1 LIEEENNFLEFLKYQ
16 IIQKN
21 KFEHVVR
28 KIPLFKSMIQ
38 ERHKTILKMINKF
51 EDVRR
56 REVYNMLVHEFN
68 TVSKR
73 I

>member
-1 LIEEENNFLEFLKYQ
+1 MIEEENNFLEFLKYQ

-38 ERHKTILKMINKF
+38 ERHKTILKMIDKF
-51 EDVRR
+51 ENVRR
-56 REVYNMLVHEFN
+56 REVYNMLIHEFN
-68 TVSKR
+68 NISKR

>member
-1 LIEEENNFLEFLKYQ
+1 MIEEENNFLEFLKYQ
-16 IIQKN
+16 ITQKN
-21 KFEHVVR
+21 KFENVIR

-56 REVYNMLVHEFN
+56 REVYDLLVHQFN
-68 TVSKR
+68 NVSKK

>member
-1 LIEEENNFLEFLKYQ
+1 MIKEENNFLEFLNYQ

-38 ERHKTILKMINKF
+38 ERHKTILKMIDKF

-56 REVYNMLVHEFN
+56 REVYDLLVQEFN
-68 TVSKR
+68 NTSKK

>member
-1 LIEEENNFLEFLKYQ
+1 MEEKENNFLEFLSYQ

-21 KFEHVVR
+21 KFDDVVR

-38 ERHKTILKMINKF
+38 ERHQTILKMIDKF
-51 EDVRR
+51 ENVRR
-56 REVYNMLVHEFN
+56 REVYSLLVHEFN
-68 TVSKR
+68 KFAQK

>member
-38 ERHKTILKMINKF
+38 ERHKTILKMIDKF

-56 REVYNMLVHEFN
+56 REVYDMLVHEFN

>member
-1 LIEEENNFLEFLKYQ
+1 MIEEENNFLEFLNYQ

-21 KFEHVVR
+21 KFEHVAR

-38 ERHKTILKMINKF
+38 ERHKTIVKMIDKF

-56 REVYNMLVHEFN
+56 REVYNMLVDEFN
-68 TVSKR
+68 RISKR
-73 I
+73 L

>member
-1 LIEEENNFLEFLKYQ
+1 MIEEENNFLEFLKYQ

-21 KFEHVVR
+21 KFEHIVR
-28 KIPLFKSMIQ
+28 KIPLFKNMIQ
-38 ERHKTILKMINKF
+38 ERHKTILKMIDKF

>member
-1 LIEEENNFLEFLKYQ
+1 LIEEENNFLEYLNYQ

-21 KFEHVVR
+21 KFDHVIR

-38 ERHKTILKMINKF
+38 ERHKTIIKMIDRF

-56 REVYNMLVHEFN
+56 REVYDMLVEEFN
-68 TVSKR
+68 HISKR
-73 I
+73 L